1 MEKTTDPVG
10 AHLVGSVPLADA
22 EEVFR
27 RSAKV
32 LGARL
37 RRIPDGETGERSDWI
52 AWQYP
57 HFRCL
62 PQFEPGPAESATY
75 GALPQLRLRPGERSG
90 GLAFGNLGYA
100 DAAISAYATFAR
112 LKEEGA
118 IPPSAGCS
126 CRCPRRSRP

>member
-37 RRIPDGETGERSDWI
+37 RRIPTARPASAPDWI

-62 PQFEPGPAESATY
+62 PQFEARRGDSATY
-75 GALPQLRLRPGERSG
+75 GTLPQLRLRPGERVRRPAPSG
-90 GLAFGNLGYA
+90 T
-100 DAAISAYATFAR
+100 SATPTPR
-112 LKEEGA
+112 SRRT
-118 IPPSAGCS
+118 PPSRA
-126 CRCPRRSRP
+126 

>member
-62 PQFEPGPAESATY
+62 PAVRARRGAT
-75 GALPQLRLRPGERSG
+75 APPMARCRS
-90 GLAFGNLGYA
+90 
-100 DAAISAYATFAR
+100 
-112 LKEEGA
+112 
-118 IPPSAGCS
+118 
-126 CRCPRRSRP
+126 